1 MTHSIYT
8 SKGLITLMRTELT
21 DLDARTLH
29 VCASLSHT
37 RTSVTDLRPP
47 RSYAAEDVNVLP
59 HVATVLLEQLPA
71 NSPLLRAA
79 VARPKKGSRDH
90 TVLASVPRITP

>member
-1 MTHSIYT
+1 MMTHSIYT

-21 DLDARTLH
+21 DLDAHPPRLS
-29 VCASLSHT
+29 SLSAA
-37 RTSVTDLRPP
+37 RTSVADLL